1 MQAEHLFARQTVW
14 FMWLIHNSRATLH
27 VSPEGTREWFTV
39 TPEDQT
45 LADVTEDAAILAAY
59 H

>member
-1 MQAEHLFARQTVW
+1 MKPEQVFAQVMPW
-14 FMWLIHNSRATLH
+14 FMWLIHDSRASLH
-27 VSPEGTREWFTV
+27 ISPAGTREWFTV